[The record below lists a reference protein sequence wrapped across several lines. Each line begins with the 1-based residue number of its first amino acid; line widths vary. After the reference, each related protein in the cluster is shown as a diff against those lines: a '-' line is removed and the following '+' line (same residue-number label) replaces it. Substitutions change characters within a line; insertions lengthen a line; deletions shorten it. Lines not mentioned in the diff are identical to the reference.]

1 MSRVIVIEDSPV
13 QLAEICQMLND
24 AGFQTVEAYSIKSG
38 KEAIEK
44 ATPMDIVLADMRLP
58 DGQCFE
64 ILYWMQRM
72 GMTQPFLVMSRYG
85 DYSTVQTAIN
95 NGVAKFIDKR
105 NIDEQLIP
113 FIREQVEKLSP
124 LMFRYDERVYERQ
137 SERFRKLRE
146 DMERYA
152 MLGFRIML
160 TGEVG
165 TGKHSL
171 AKLYH
176 AFCGRTGEFVKMDCA
191 SLPEKQEAMALLL
204 GREKDARHLSRMDGG
219 LIEKAKGG
227 TVMLE
232 NVDCLPD
239 YAQKMLLSVLQNNVY
254 KPVGALDEKHADV
267 MFVATMNTMAD
278 GVNPLRLD
286 FLHLLRNKEVCVPP
300 LRYCPEDIIPLADF
314 FVALFA
320 KGKYLSAE
328 AKSLLMTHQWAGNV
342 YELKVAV
349 QDAVSKSE
357 GNRILASAFDLE
369 NGKPALLHET
379 IGTMSEDDFMRIRIR
394 HILSHAKGLNDAVRE
409 FGKSKNTLYSWMEK
423 LGIENPF
430 KISKG

>member
-1 MSRVIVIEDSPV
+1 MSRIIVIEDSPV

-24 AGFQTVEAYSIKSG
+24 EGFQTVEAYSIKSG

-44 ATPMDIVLADMRLP
+44 ASPMDIVLADMRLP

-64 ILYWMQRM
+64 ILYWMRKM
-72 GMTQPFLVMSRYG
+72 GMGQPFLVMSRYG

-113 FIREQVEKLSP
+113 FIKEQVEKLSP
-124 LMFRYDERVYERQ
+124 LKFRYDEHVYERQ
-137 SERFRKLRE
+137 GERFRKLRE

-165 TGKHSL
+165 TGKHNL

-176 AFCGRTGEFVKMDCA
+176 ALCGRTGEFVKLDCA
-191 SLPEKQEAMALLL
+191 SLPEKQEAMALLF
-204 GREKDARHLSRMDGG
+204 GREKDARHPSRYDGG
-219 LIEKAKGG
+219 LLEKAKCG

-239 YAQKMLLSVLQNNVY
+239 YAQKMLTSVLQNNAY
-254 KPVGALDEKHADV
+254 KPVGALDEKRADV
-267 MFVATMNTMAD
+267 MFVATMNTMPD
-278 GVNPLRLD
+278 SENPLRLD
-286 FLHLLRNKEVCVPP
+286 FLHYLRNREVCIPA
-300 LRYCPEDIIPLADF
+300 LRDCPEDIVPLAEF
-314 FVALFA
+314 FVRLFA
-320 KGKYLSAE
+320 KEKYLSAE
-328 AKSLLMTHQWAGNV
+328 AKSLLTGHQWAGNV
-342 YELKVAV
+342 HELKVAV
-349 QDAVSKSE
+349 QDAVSKSKE
-357 GNRILASAFDLE
+357 NRILSADFELDWT
-369 NGKPALLHET
+369 KPVTMAET
-379 IGTMSEDDFMRIRIR
+379 IGSMKVEDYMHIRIR
-394 HILSHAKGLNDAVRE
+394 HILSHATGLNEAVRE
-409 FGKSKNTLYSWMEK
+409 FGKSKNTLYAWMDK

-430 KISKG
+430 KANKG